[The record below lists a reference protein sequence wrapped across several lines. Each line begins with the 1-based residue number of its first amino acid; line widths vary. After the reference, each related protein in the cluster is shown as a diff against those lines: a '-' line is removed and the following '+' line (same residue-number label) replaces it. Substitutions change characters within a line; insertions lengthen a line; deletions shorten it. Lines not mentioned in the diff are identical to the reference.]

1 LKGIAHAPAEH
12 GTIDPRAQETLLQ
25 AIARSRSWMDAVLSG
40 KTASFDEIA
49 AAERLAER
57 HVRRLV
63 PLAFLSPKIIQ
74 AIADGTAP
82 AGLTVSNLT
91 QALPHAWT
99 AQEQMLPQ
107 LRQAPAKRS
116 ELTGVSSARLHGPA
130 ARARKEGDIKLAM

>member
-1 LKGIAHAPAEH
+1 MRSPSHM
-12 GTIDPRAQETLLQ
+12 LQ
-25 AIARSRSWMDAVLSG
+25 AIARSRSWVDAVLAG
-40 KTASFDEIA
+40 RTASFDEIA
-49 AAERLAER
+49 SAEGLAER

-99 AQEQMLPQ
+99 AQEQMLG
-107 LRQAPAKRS
+107 LN
-116 ELTGVSSARLHGPA
+116 
-130 ARARKEGDIKLAM
+130 

>member
-1 LKGIAHAPAEH
+1 
-12 GTIDPRAQETLLQ
+12 
-25 AIARSRSWMDAVLSG
+25 MDAVLAG

-49 AAERLAER
+49 AAEGFAER

-82 AGLTVSNLT
+82 AGLTVSGLT

-99 AQEQMLPQ
+99 AQEQ
-107 LRQAPAKRS
+107 
-116 ELTGVSSARLHGPA
+116 
-130 ARARKEGDIKLAM
+130 KLGLS